1 VCQQTDIPLKK
12 THHLSSYFKGT
23 CMKKLHLIAI
33 ATLAVLCATGAQAQ
47 SRTSADLG
55 YYGEIGYSPVD
66 VSGSGGNAKPHAIR
80 FLIGNELNK
89 NLGVEAMYITTVSK
103 DSRLGYD
110 ASASGFAVLLK
121 PKMAL
126 TDSTEV
132 FARVGLLRSDITAS
146 TSGSHTGTDLTYGLG
161 IQTNFTKS
169 VYGQLD
175 YMHLYDRDNVA
186 AKGYTLSLGARF

>member
-1 VCQQTDIPLKK
+1 MQLQFVDHSI
-12 THHLSSYFKGT
+12 SYFKGT

-33 ATLAVLCATGAQAQ
+33 ATLAFLCATGANAQ
-47 SRTSADLG
+47 SRTAADNG

-66 VSGSGGNAKPHAIR
+66 VSGGGGNSKPHAVR
-80 FLIGNELNK
+80 LLVGNELNK
-89 NLGVEAMYITTVSK
+89 NLGLELMYMTTLSK

-110 ASASGFAVLLK
+110 GSASALAILLK

-132 FARVGLLRSDITAS
+132 FARAGILRADITAS
-146 TSGSHTGTDLTYGLG
+146 TSGSHTGTDFAYGLG

-175 YMHLYDRDNVA
+175 YMHFYDRDSVG
-186 AKGYTLSLGARF
+186 AKGYTLSLGTRF

>member
-1 VCQQTDIPLKK
+1 
-12 THHLSSYFKGT
+12 
-23 CMKKLHLIAI
+23 MKKFNLIAI
-33 ATLAVLCATGAQAQ
+33 ATLAVLCVTGAQAQ
-47 SRTSADLG
+47 SRSSADIG

-66 VSGSGGNAKPHAIR
+66 VSGAGGTATPTTVR

-89 NLGVEAMYITTVSK
+89 NFGLEAMYITTTSK
-103 DSRLGYD
+103 DTRTGYD
-110 ASASGFAVLLK
+110 ASFNGFGVFLK

-126 TDSTEV
+126 TESTEV
-132 FARVGLLRSDITAS
+132 FTRAGIMRAEITAA
-146 TSGSHTGTDLTYGLG
+146 TGGSKTGTDIAYGLG

-175 YMHLYDRDNVA
+175 YMHSYDSDSVS